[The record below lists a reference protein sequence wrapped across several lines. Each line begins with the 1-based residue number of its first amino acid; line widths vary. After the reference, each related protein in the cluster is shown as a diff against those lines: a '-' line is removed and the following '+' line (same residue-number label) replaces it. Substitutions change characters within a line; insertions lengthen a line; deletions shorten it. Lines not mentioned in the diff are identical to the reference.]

1 MAENKKVSDLPRL
14 ESVQNDA
21 LFLVEQGG
29 TAYSATGE
37 LILYGPAATDI
48 AFDGDN
54 FTVTTE
60 DGKVLNGSFDRTG
73 STITGI
79 TLAGNKINISGV

>member
-1 MAENKKVSDLPRL
+1 MAENKRVSDLPRL
-14 ESVQNDA
+14 ASVQNDA

-37 LILYGPAATDI
+37 QILHGPAATDI
-48 AFDGDN
+48 AFDGDS

-60 DGKVLNGSFDRTG
+60 DGKVLNGSFDRTDG
-73 STITGI
+73 VISGI
-79 TLAGNKINISGV
+79 TLAGNTINISGV